1 MSREL
6 SSVKFPQNRNGV
18 RFATRFLVGTQM
30 RFPLHLR
37 STRKLTLNEAQIVT
51 IVGEHF
57 GILAM
62 RPKIKA
68 TAEST
73 CRAML
78 FGKFIRDEDRRAMRY
93 WETIADNLNKA
104 GWSLAYV
111 SAVNRQGRTIWI
123 VDAHR
128 DGKHRVMRA
137 EEKLMLNSNLV
148 QGNPAQPIAI
158 VEVPFGIGI
167 SLKEFGKGLRPLR
180 GDS

>member
-1 MSREL
+1 MPRAMSREL

-78 FGKFIRDEDRRAMRY
+78 FGKFIRRWRLTCNEVLGNYRRQSQQSRM
-93 WETIADNLNKA
+93 
-104 GWSLAYV
+104 
-111 SAVNRQGRTIWI
+111 
-123 VDAHR
+123 
-128 DGKHRVMRA
+128 
-137 EEKLMLNSNLV
+137 
-148 QGNPAQPIAI
+148 
-158 VEVPFGIGI
+158 
-167 SLKEFGKGLRPLR
+167 EFGLRFSGESSRENDLDCGCAPRRKALR
-180 GDS
+180 YAGRGKADVEFESGAR

>member
-1 MSREL
+1 
-6 SSVKFPQNRNGV
+6 
-18 RFATRFLVGTQM
+18 
-30 RFPLHLR
+30 
-37 STRKLTLNEAQIVT
+37 
-51 IVGEHF
+51 
-57 GILAM
+57 
-62 RPKIKA
+62 
-68 TAEST
+68 
-73 CRAML
+73 
-78 FGKFIRDEDRRAMRY
+78 MRY

-167 SLKEFGKGLRPLR
+167 SFKEFGKGLRPLR

>member
-1 MSREL
+1 MPRAMSREL

-73 CRAML
+73 CVHAGL
-78 FGKFIRDEDRRAMRY
+78 CCLGNSSGDEDRRAMRY

-104 GWSLAYV
+104 GSSLAYV
-111 SAVNRQGRTIWI
+111 SAV
-123 VDAHR
+123 
-128 DGKHRVMRA
+128 
-137 EEKLMLNSNLV
+137 
-148 QGNPAQPIAI
+148 
-158 VEVPFGIGI
+158 
-167 SLKEFGKGLRPLR
+167 
-180 GDS
+180 

>member
-1 MSREL
+1 MKRRLSRL
-6 SSVKFPQNRNGV
+6 LASVLRYWPCVQRSKQPPKVHAGLCCLGNSSG
-18 RFATRFLVGTQM
+18 
-30 RFPLHLR
+30 
-37 STRKLTLNEAQIVT
+37 
-51 IVGEHF
+51 
-57 GILAM
+57 
-62 RPKIKA
+62 
-68 TAEST
+68 
-73 CRAML
+73 
-78 FGKFIRDEDRRAMRY
+78 DEDRRAMRY

-158 VEVPFGIGI
+158 VEVPLELGFRSR
-167 SLKEFGKGLRPLR
+167 SLPKGYDGYEVTHNGSNKANEFA
-180 GDS
+180 